1 MKRLFIVMMT
11 MLALRLC
18 ATAQSGLEINKIFGG
33 KYSSDPTVTETMMS
47 GNQNF
52 LRSHKL
58 TTFATFKGNAEKY
71 VPIIQPLV
79 VADGAHA
86 TARNVRYRDGKLHYA
101 FFVLPSVESNGK
113 KLNRYLYYLNN
124 AKAKK
129 PSVILIYFDG
139 TIKNQD
145 AEELIKSMA
154 R

>member
-1 MKRLFIVMMT
+1 MMT

-18 ATAQSGLEINKIFGG
+18 ATAQSGLEINKVFGG

-58 TTFATFKGNAEKY
+58 TTFATFKGSAEKY

-79 VADGAHA
+79 VADGTHA

-101 FFVLPSVESNGK
+101 FFVLPPIESNGK
-113 KLNRYLYYLNN
+113 KLNRYIYYLNN
-124 AKAKK
+124 VKAKK
-129 PSVILIYFDG
+129 PSVMLIYFDG